1 MKEMKDDLKFHQQ
14 QNPTVYDVC
23 IWQKEIGDYPKGIQ
37 IVSSVW
43 AHAKGAVTR
52 NQSEKEMRFRKQRNQ
67 DQPSKWGQLE
77 N

>member
-37 IVSSVW
+37 IVSSV
-43 AHAKGAVTR
+43 
-52 NQSEKEMRFRKQRNQ
+52 
-67 DQPSKWGQLE
+67 
-77 N
+77 